1 MINQITGINGDL
13 PSNRKRRSKRSQS
26 KHSNS
31 NSGSDSSC
39 NKTLNTGET
48 SLPQQSDKGPM
59 VSSEPLMRDDL
70 VAVRHR
76 LATSVGNSPYKG
88 YGHLANDPG
97 LPPMPPMRGPSSYNG
112 VRAGS
117 FNSFGVTHYDHDSKH
132 DRHLPLSEIHN
143 SHYSVPGLI
152 YGHQTAACHC
162 CEGRHQCNQGH
173 YESASIYKDGL
184 YLPYQQHDQNKMFF
198 NEDGEAWNQIRNTN
212 LNFIL

>member
-1 MINQITGINGDL
+1 
-13 PSNRKRRSKRSQS
+13 
-26 KHSNS
+26 
-31 NSGSDSSC
+31 
-39 NKTLNTGET
+39 
-48 SLPQQSDKGPM
+48 M
-59 VSSEPLMRDDL
+59 VTSEPVKKDDL
-70 VAVRHR
+70 IAVRHG

-117 FNSFGVTHYDHDSKH
+117 FNSFGVIQYDQDSKH

-152 YGHQTAACHC
+152 YGHQTAP
-162 CEGRHQCNQGH
+162 CNQGH

-184 YLPYQQHDQNKMFF
+184 YLPYQHQDQDKMFF
-198 NEDGEAWNQIRNTN
+198 NEDGKGKGSN
-212 LNFIL
+212 